1 MITEAPEWKLKP
13 QTTTTSKDKLG
24 GLNLAPSPSTSI
36 GTQFA
41 NSPNWSPL
49 SVQEDGLQKQQQ
61 KFQAKS
67 RIETILEKAKQQN
80 IGQSSSCDV
89 VETAQKLGIQCWLLS
104 KTLGWVDLFKRRTGF
119 VETPK
124 RAPLSIKSA
133 HQLNQSHRRAYSS
146 SENRE
151 NLSTDVRELKIPY
164 LKFEVTNHEYR
175 PVFSEFRR
183 FPKLF
188 FGGRAG
194 QSPFFPP
201 ETLVSR
207 QVRTNTVDPVA
218 KAAKAYEARKTVKQ
232 PQPQNGYCEICE
244 CPFSELEEHLNSKV
258 HQTRV
263 GLTNLW
269 SKLDTCISEVN
280 RVSDEDYSDDSEVQV
295 ATSDQ

>member
-1 MITEAPEWKLKP
+1 MFFFF
-13 QTTTTSKDKLG
+13 
-24 GLNLAPSPSTSI
+24 
-36 GTQFA
+36 FA
-41 NSPNWSPL
+41 
-49 SVQEDGLQKQQQ
+49 VCLQ
-61 KFQAKS
+61 KS

-119 VETPK
+119 VQTPK
-124 RAPLSIKSA
+124 PGSGPIRLTS
-133 HQLNQSHRRAYSS
+133 RRTHSYS

-151 NLSTDVRELKIPY
+151 NLSDVRELKIPY
-164 LKFEVTNHEYR
+164 LKFEVTNHEFR

-207 QVRTNTVDPVA
+207 QVRTNNVDPVA
-218 KAAKAYEARKTVKQ
+218 KAAKAYEARKTAKQ

-280 RVSDEDYSDDSEVQV
+280 KVSDDYSDDSEVQV
-295 ATSDQ
+295 VTSDQ

>member
-1 MITEAPEWKLKP
+1 MLFF
-13 QTTTTSKDKLG
+13 SFFL
-24 GLNLAPSPSTSI
+24 
-36 GTQFA
+36 
-41 NSPNWSPL
+41 
-49 SVQEDGLQKQQQ
+49 LQK
-61 KFQAKS
+61 S
-67 RIETILEKAKQQN
+67 RVETILEKAKQQN

-104 KTLGWVDLFKRRTGF
+104 KILAWIALYKKRTAFIETLKPATIRQVRGR
-119 VETPK
+119 P
-124 RAPLSIKSA
+124 
-133 HQLNQSHRRAYSS
+133 HSS

-151 NLSTDVRELKIPY
+151 NNTDIRELKIPY

-207 QVRTNTVDPVA
+207 QVRTVDPVA
-218 KAAKAYEARKTVKQ
+218 KAAKAYEARKTPKQ

-280 RVSDEDYSDDSEVQV
+280 KVSEDDSYDSEVQV